1 MLDDFL
7 RDDEEITT
15 FLDEL
20 GDEGDLFELPSD
32 SEYGFLGMTAGQRL
46 AISLMLFLL
55 VLIIGAFFLVL
66 TGSVA
71 IPVY

>member
-7 RDDEEITT
+7 RADEEITT

-32 SEYGFLGMTAGQRL
+32 SKYGFLGMTAGQRL

-55 VLIIGAFFLVL
+55 VLVTGAFFLVL
-66 TGSVA
+66 TGSIA

>member
-7 RDDEEITT
+7 KDDEGVAT

-20 GDEGDLFELPSD
+20 EDEGDLFEMS
-32 SEYGFLGMTAGQRL
+32 SNSNYGFLGMTAGQRL

-55 VLIIGAFFLVL
+55 VLIAGAFFLVL

-71 IPVY
+71 IPVF